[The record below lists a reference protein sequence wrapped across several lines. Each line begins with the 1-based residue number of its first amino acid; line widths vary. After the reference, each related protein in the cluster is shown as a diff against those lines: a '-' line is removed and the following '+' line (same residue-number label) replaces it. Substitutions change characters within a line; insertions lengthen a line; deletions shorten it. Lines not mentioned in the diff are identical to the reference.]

1 MESRDMIRMA
11 NQIADFFKGYDR
23 NSATTEMA
31 DHINRFWEP
40 RMRIALLSYIE
51 KGGEGM
57 HPLVIESAHLD
68 RRPKEFRPY
77 ERDTKPG
84 PTDSTSRDLEKAA
97 AGYAPSE
104 DH

>member
-23 NSATTEMA
+23 QSALTEIA

-40 RMRIALLSYIE
+40 RMRIALISFIE
-51 KGGEGM
+51 KGGEGL
-57 HPLVIESAHLD
+57 HPLVLEARQLY
-68 RRPKEFRPY
+68 RRPKEFRPH

-84 PTDSTSRDLEKAA
+84 PADSTAKDMAKAA